1 MPETIKRKLLTLKT
15 LFECYNDDKLE
26 ATNIFLEIMEDT
38 KHCQFN
44 SMKKVDEQRLLYS
57 YQEFI

>member
-1 MPETIKRKLLTLKT
+1 MNTQIIPETINRKLLTLKT

-38 KHCQFN
+38 KHQ
-44 SMKKVDEQRLLYS
+44 
-57 YQEFI
+57 